1 MSENSKN
8 KKEFNYLFLIILLI
22 AFALRSFTL
31 FQPWFLNASSDPFFH
46 YAFAREY
53 LKDHNLTYSLDGNRP
68 ITQLLGMYWIPIILS
83 FTPGISLLFAFKLIP
98 ILLGVL
104 TVYLAYKLPE
114 NKKVAVYFSSLLAV
128 CLPFIHRTISGNYR
142 GEIYVIVLLLYSLL
156 IYKKMPKTSLLVS
169 LLSMFFWNGYVFV
182 YLVFLLNIFI
192 ISIIKFFEKK
202 DFSQDIKHLILSIF
216 SFEALYLILR
226 KTKIIYLKSILFEL
240 NQPFFYFAFTLPLFL
255 VLLKNEKLLKK
266 KKIIITISVS
276 AVVLGFFILKTKLED
291 LLSIIYANQEFY
303 KIIGELKEITLLTLW
318 QNYYLIFPLALIG
331 LFFYFKNIKKENLFS
346 WVLASF
352 FLLFAGNRFLF
363 LTSIPFCYLAG
374 LTLSKVDIKK
384 EYVLFLILTFQ
395 TSAILPDLLLHK
407 GLANEWLNALNWI
420 KGNTPKNSTFFCDW
434 SYGSK
439 IQAVS
444 QRQTITDSV
453 LGQNVKAIKSF
464 ANFSIS
470 NTNTLKKIDFDYLLL
485 TIDDFYQFPNYYL
498 MLNKTF
504 PGFQVL
510 KEPKET
516 VFNNFPA
523 IEYNGDSGKVIM
535 MQTKPLLAI
544 FFYKNAEYINKT
556 IIYQNGN
563 YSEFVLP
570 KEANP
575 IPGCF
580 VLLDNGALFLSPEV
594 CDSNYVKLFFFEN
607 SQNWLPYE
615 LVYKND
621 KIKIF
626 EKF

>member
-1 MSENSKN
+1 M
-8 KKEFNYLFLIILLI
+8 
-22 AFALRSFTL
+22 
-31 FQPWFLNASSDPFFH
+31 
-46 YAFAREY
+46 
-53 LKDHNLTYSLDGNRP
+53 
-68 ITQLLGMYWIPIILS
+68 
-83 FTPGISLLFAFKLIP
+83 
-98 ILLGVL
+98 
-104 TVYLAYKLPE
+104 
-114 NKKVAVYFSSLLAV
+114 
-128 CLPFIHRTISGNYR
+128 
-142 GEIYVIVLLLYSLL
+142 
-156 IYKKMPKTSLLVS
+156 
-169 LLSMFFWNGYVFV
+169 
-182 YLVFLLNIFI
+182 
-192 ISIIKFFEKK
+192 
-202 DFSQDIKHLILSIF
+202 
-216 SFEALYLILR
+216 
-226 KTKIIYLKSILFEL
+226 
-240 NQPFFYFAFTLPLFL
+240 
-255 VLLKNEKLLKK
+255 KK